1 MKTVGIIAEYN
12 PFHNGHAYQ
21 IAKAKELTG
30 ANYCI
35 VVMSGNFVQ
44 RGAPAVMDKG
54 LRAKA
59 ALLGGADLVIE
70 LPLHYACASAE
81 YFASGAVALLD
92 RLGVCDALCFGSESG
107 DLEALSGL
115 CDALLTETETF
126 QSLLKKFLNAGASYP
141 RAREEAL
148 RAAAPWLAESLP
160 LLHSPNNILGLEYLK
175 ALKKRN
181 SSLKPVTVL
190 RRGSGYHDS
199 FLHENRY
206 ASALAIRETFADG
219 ADLDACRHQIP
230 PAAYELLRD
239 AFGKTFPV
247 LARDF
252 SPLLF
257 YKLIETLK
265 DGFTDY
271 FDINRAF
278 SDRICRLFPARMDG
292 MDFDAFCEL
301 LKTKNTTY
309 TKVARNL
316 LHVLLNIKQA
326 DLDAFC
332 GGDFVYYARILG
344 FCKKSAPLLSAIR
357 TNASI
362 PLLSRLADAGQCIV
376 SENGLK
382 MLEQNIQAD
391 HIYATVLQHKFGRG
405 FQNEYQRQLVIL

>member
-12 PFHNGHAYQ
+12 PFHNGHAWQ

-30 ANYCI
+30 AAYCI

-54 LRAKA
+54 LRTKA

-70 LPLHYACASAE
+70 LPVHYACASAE
-81 YFASGAVALLD
+81 YFASGAAALLD

-107 DLEALSGL
+107 DLEALNGL
-115 CDALLTETETF
+115 CDALLTETETY
-126 QSLLKKFLNAGASYP
+126 QALLRKHLSAGASYP
-141 RAREEAL
+141 QAREAAL
-148 RAAAPWLAESLP
+148 RGSFPWLAESLP
-160 LLHSPNNILGLEYLK
+160 LLRSPNNILGLEYLK
-175 ALKKRN
+175 ALKKR
-181 SSLKPVTVL
+181 SSFIRPVTIL
-190 RRGSGYHDS
+190 RRGSGYHDGG
-199 FLHENRY
+199 LHENDY
-206 ASALAIRETFADG
+206 ASAFAIRKAFTDERG
-219 ADLDACRHQIP
+219 IYACRQQVP
-230 PAAYELLRD
+230 PAVYELF
-239 AFGKTFPV
+239 AESFGKTFPV
-247 LARDF
+247 LPGDF

-257 YKLIETLK
+257 YKLIESLR
-265 DGFTDY
+265 DGFTEY
-271 FDINRAF
+271 FDIDGAF
-278 SDRICRLFPARMDG
+278 SDRICRLFPACMDG

-316 LHVLLNIKQA
+316 LHILLNIKQA
-326 DLDAFC
+326 DMEAFC
-332 GGDFVYYARILG
+332 GEDFVCYARMLG
-344 FCKKSAPLLSAIR
+344 FKKKSAPLLSAIR
-357 TNASI
+357 AGSSI
-362 PLLSRLADAGQCIV
+362 PLVSKLADARQSIT